1 MQANAMPA
9 VQYTVWPDDL
19 HGHRFIVKLVIER
32 PDPAGQIIAMPAW
45 IPGSYLI
52 RDFSKHIETIS
63 AFTSIK
69 KTGLR
74 KSIPL
79 ERLDNDRWRLP
90 KNSASCEIITTVYAF
105 DQSVRTAYLDQE
117 RGFFNPTS
125 LCLAVQGQ
133 AHLPCSLAIAPPTD
147 QSLLGWNAH
156 CTLAPVKTDL
166 QGFGF
171 YLAKNYDDLIDH
183 PVAMGHFDLIEWQ
196 LYGTPHAMA
205 IQGLTAEQ
213 SELLDKEQLARDL
226 SKICAETIRL
236 FEPRKPK
243 APFSRYLFIVNAAL
257 DGYGGLEHHNSTA
270 LLCKRDQLPYQD
282 HDAKTPKK
290 TYEEFLGLCSHEY
303 FHAWLVKRIQPK
315 AFQPYDLG
323 GRNHTRLLWLFE
335 GFTSYYDDLQLLRSK
350 TISLPRY
357 LELLTNNWNGVL
369 RNPGRHKQTVADS
382 SFDAWTKYY
391 QMDEN
396 TPNAVVSYYAKGALI
411 ALGLDLVMRHHSS
424 GKISLDDLMRYL
436 WKEHGKP
443 FLGINQYSLDLA
455 ISQIM
460 GITFNKIWQDFKKNY
475 INGTQD
481 LPLQLWLTQIAGIS
495 VSLKSARFLDDLKL
509 SLGIRHADS
518 HGWLKLT
525 HVLDG
530 GLAQQAGLA
539 PHDLISSINGQR
551 VNSSR
556 LDPVL
561 ASLKRSKRLSFY
573 YFRQDKECNASIALK
588 LNSPVQYEIKTN
600 KSNSF

>member
-1 MQANAMPA
+1 
-9 VQYTVWPDDL
+9 
-19 HGHRFIVKLVIER
+19 
-32 PDPAGQIIAMPAW
+32 
-45 IPGSYLI
+45 
-52 RDFSKHIETIS
+52 
-63 AFTSIK
+63 
-69 KTGLR
+69 LR

-147 QSLLGWNAH
+147 QALLEWDVQ

-213 SELLDKEQLARDL
+213 SELLDKAQLARDL

-236 FEPRKPK
+236 FEPHKPK
-243 APFSRYLFIVNAAL
+243 APFPRYLFIVNAAL
-257 DGYGGLEHHNSTA
+257 EGYGGLEHRSSTA
-270 LLCKRDQLPYQD
+270 LLCKRDQLPYLD
-282 HDAKTPKK
+282 HDPKK
-290 TYEEFLGLCSHEY
+290 PKKSYEEFLGLCSHEY
-303 FHAWLVKRIQPK
+303 IHAWLVKRIQAK

-323 GRNHTRLLWLFE
+323 QRNHTCLLWLFE
-335 GFTSYYDDLQLLRSK
+335 GFTSYYDDLQLVRSK
-350 TISLPRY
+350 CITEKRY
-357 LELLTNNWNGVL
+357 LELLANVWNGVL
-369 RNPGRHKQTVADS
+369 RNPGRLKQSVADS

-396 TPNAVVSYYAKGALI
+396 TPNAVVSYYAKGSLI
-411 ALGLDLVMRHHSS
+411 ALGLDLLMRHHSK
-424 GKISLDDLMRYL
+424 GKYSLDDVMRYL
-436 WKEHGKP
+436 WKEHGKKIV
-443 FLGINQYSLDLA
+443 GVNQYALDITI
-455 ISQIM
+455 ISVM
-460 GITFNKIWQDFKKNY
+460 GPGFNKTWHTFKKNY
-475 INGTQD
+475 IDGTLD
-481 LPLQLWLTQIAGIS
+481 LPLQLWLPQIAGIEVAQKQS
-495 VSLKSARFLDDLKL
+495 GFVEELKL
-509 SLGIRHADS
+509 ALGIRFTES
-518 HGWLKLT
+518 GGWLKLS
-525 HVLDG
+525 HVLDD

-539 PHDLISSINGQR
+539 PNDLISSINSQRVTGQR
-551 VNSSR
+551 LNQ
-556 LDPVL
+556 VL
-561 ASLKRSKRLSFY
+561 ASLQKAKHLTIR
-573 YFRQDKECNASIALK
+573 YFRQDQEHQASIPLKLIAPPQFDLRNLNAS
-588 LNSPVQYEIKTN
+588 
-600 KSNSF
+600 

>member
-147 QSLLGWNAH
+147 QALLEWDVQ

-196 LYGTPHAMA
+196 LYGTPHAIA

-213 SELLDKEQLARDL
+213 SELLDKAQLARDL

-236 FEPRKPK
+236 FEPHKPK
-243 APFSRYLFIVNAAL
+243 APFPRYLFIVNAAL
-257 DGYGGLEHHNSTA
+257 EGYGGLEHRSSTA
-270 LLCKRDQLPYQD
+270 LLCKRDQLPYLD
-282 HDAKTPKK
+282 HDPKK
-290 TYEEFLGLCSHEY
+290 PKKSYEEFLGLCSHEY
-303 FHAWLVKRIQPK
+303 IHAWLVKRIQAK

-323 GRNHTRLLWLFE
+323 QRNHTCLLWLFE
-335 GFTSYYDDLQLLRSK
+335 GFTSYYDDLQLVRSK
-350 TISLPRY
+350 CITEKRY
-357 LELLTNNWNGVL
+357 LELLANVWNGVL
-369 RNPGRHKQTVADS
+369 RNPGRLKQSVADS

-396 TPNAVVSYYAKGALI
+396 TPNAVVSYYAKGSLI
-411 ALGLDLVMRHHSS
+411 ALGLDLLMRHHSK
-424 GKISLDDLMRYL
+424 GKYSLDDVMRYL
-436 WKEHGKP
+436 WKEHGKKIV
-443 FLGINQYSLDLA
+443 GVNQYALDITI
-455 ISQIM
+455 ISVM
-460 GITFNKIWQDFKKNY
+460 GPGFNKTWHTFKKNY
-475 INGTQD
+475 IDGTLD
-481 LPLQLWLTQIAGIS
+481 LPLQLWLPQIAGIEVAQKQS
-495 VSLKSARFLDDLKL
+495 GFVEELKL
-509 SLGIRHADS
+509 ALGIRFTES
-518 HGWLKLT
+518 GGWLKLS
-525 HVLDG
+525 HVLDD

-539 PHDLISSINGQR
+539 PNDLISSINSQRVTGQR
-551 VNSSR
+551 LNQ
-556 LDPVL
+556 VL
-561 ASLKRSKRLSFY
+561 ASLQKAKHLTIR
-573 YFRQDKECNASIALK
+573 YFRQDQEHQASIPLKLIAPPQFDLRNLNAS
-588 LNSPVQYEIKTN
+588 
-600 KSNSF
+600 